1 MAWSNPRTWVAAET
15 VSHDEFNQQ
24 IRDNMLVLKTPIAD
38 TGKISGLTSTTL
50 ADLSGL
56 NLTGVAKVASG
67 NDFTGGKHSFNAGSA
82 ARLIAPVGV
91 GKYDGSPGNKTSGS
105 VWVDTDNY
113 LHWVDAQSP
122 GREWRYLGAAGHSD
136 AAALAGSLWV
146 EASDVRY
153 VDPSNVARTVTGTA
167 GHSDAAAIG
176 GSLWADTAYLG
187 WVVETG
193 TQAYLGHVDTHSDA
207 GHVDSHSDTAHTD
220 SHSDAVHGD
229 SHADHSDVG
238 HSDAHGDVAH
248 ADSHSDSAHVDS
260 HSDAGHSDS
269 HTDVPELIGT

>member
-1 MAWSNPRTWVAAET
+1 MAWSNPRTWLASEVVSAAEM
-15 VSHDEFNQQ
+15 NQE
-24 IRDNMLVLKTPIAD
+24 IRDNMTVLKTPIAD
-38 TGKISGLTSTTL
+38 TGKVSGLNSSTL
-50 ADLSGL
+50 ANLSGT

-82 ARLIAPVGV
+82 ARLVAPVGAA
-91 GKYDGSPGNKTSGS
+91 KYDGSPGNKTSGS

-122 GREWRYLGAAGHSD
+122 GREWRYIGAAGHSD
-136 AAALAGSLWV
+136 AAAVAGSLWV

-153 VDPSNVARTVTGTA
+153 VDPSNVVRVVSGTA
-167 GHSDAAAIG
+167 VHSDGAAIG

-193 TQAYLGHVDTHSDA
+193 TTAYLGHLDVHGDTAHS
-207 GHVDSHSDTAHTD
+207 DSHSDVAHTD
-220 SHSDAVHGD
+220 THTDT
-229 SHADHSDVG
+229 HA
-238 HSDAHGDVAH
+238 
-248 ADSHSDSAHVDS
+248 
-260 HSDAGHSDS
+260 DAGHSDS